1 MQRVP
6 VQSSNVISVG
16 YAAETEILE
25 VEFKGGVVWHY
36 NSVPAERF
44 EAITS
49 AESIGKAIN
58 AAKKEFTGV
67 KGPAPEMV
75 APISMSIAEAL
86 SKLADKHGVSVEGV
100 AKDHDLLESAGISPK
115 KVTPKTIAKAK
126 AIDRTEMAAIQ
137 ARVDALNKPILEAEK
152 KAVEE
157 VIFHHIKKPALT
169 LGEILSQVASGDMT
183 LDKAQELLVLKAG
196 KTAPEK
202 PAPTKTP
209 AKSTQQT
216 TNTAPKAGRS
226 QLFGY
231 SATAVMRWMGAN
243 GWSFDKAMAAFT
255 GMGVDDLSETTFK
268 IQLRAGVK
276 GERGDPAPVTDKQAK
291 ELEAA
296 ASK

>member
-44 EAITS
+44 AEITG

-58 AAKKEFTGV
+58 AAKKEFEGV

-75 APISMSIAEAL
+75 APISMPIAQAL

-100 AKDHDLLESAGISPK
+100 AADHDLLETAGINPK
-115 KVTPKTIAKAK
+115 KVTKKTIAEAK
-126 AIDRTEMAAIQ
+126 AIDRVDMAKIQ
-137 ARVDALNKPILEAEK
+137 ARVDKLNKPILDAEK
-152 KAVEE
+152 KEVEE
-157 VIFHHIKKPALT
+157 VVFHHIKKPALT
-169 LGEILSQVASGDMT
+169 LMEILAKVSNEEMS
-183 LDKAQELLVLKAG
+183 LDEAQELLMLKA

-202 PAPTKTP
+202 TSPTKAP

-216 TNTAPKAGRS
+216 TNAAPKAGRS

-243 GWSFDKAMAAFT
+243 GWSFDKAMAAFA

-276 GERGDPAPVTDKQAK
+276 GERGDPAPVTDKQAA

-296 ASK
+296 ATK